1 MTTQIEAWA
10 WELPYPNG
18 TYLTDIRIGSEKPPF
33 DPRKLNLRPLYSIRA
48 ALAQPEPPKRKPLT
62 DDALDAK
69 RYRHIIANGMPH
81 QGGNCC
87 WYLDW
92 KRFPTAEEAIDYAL
106 DIKEKNT

>member
-48 ALAQPEPPKRKPLT
+48 ALAQPEPPQRKPLHASEIVT
-62 DDALDAK
+62 MYAE
-69 RYRHIIANGMPH
+69 
-81 QGGNCC
+81 C
-87 WYLDW
+87 
-92 KRFPTAEEAIDYAL
+92 PTSDKDMVDFARAVEAAHG
-106 DIKEKNT
+106 IKGDV